1 MALTDLKELG
11 FNPKSVNRLKLVEL
25 LTEKYPDYQ
34 WDNVYLLRGRLA
46 QQKRLEN
53 CVKQLFPV
61 FILFFLSLY
70 FISYLSYYFQ
80 DVQIHINARK
90 EAEIIN
96 PDTMAYLEIDVFLPS
111 LNLGFEYQVPPS
123 LNKKKIFI
131 SNVYRNGITIL
142 K

>member
-1 MALTDLKELG
+1 MG
-11 FNPKSVNRLKLVEL
+11 
-25 LTEKYPDYQ
+25 Q
-34 WDNVYLLRGRLA
+34 
-46 QQKRLEN
+46 
-53 CVKQLFPV
+53 CV
-61 FILFFLSLY
+61 FIARTTRATEAVGELRETIISGIYPFILSLY
-70 FISYLSYYFQ
+70 FISYLSCYFQ

-90 EAEIIN
+90 EADIIN

>member
-25 LTEKYPDYQ
+25 LTEKYPDYR

-61 FILFFLSLY
+61 F
-70 FISYLSYYFQ
+70 YLSF
-80 DVQIHINARK
+80 
-90 EAEIIN
+90 
-96 PDTMAYLEIDVFLPS
+96 YLF
-111 LNLGFEYQVPPS
+111 
-123 LNKKKIFI
+123 IFI
-131 SNVYRNGITIL
+131 YF
-142 K
+142 